1 MPFDQQAFF
10 QAVSAQKT
18 AAVSDFDWQPAL
30 ISTDSRAIPPGGI
43 FIPLRGEN
51 HDGHRFLK
59 QVLEQGDK
67 LGFCEQGYYQAHQ
80 AELADLPLVLV
91 PDTLLAYQMLA
102 RQWRRQMGL
111 PVVGITGSSGKTSTK
126 ELLAAVLA
134 PFYRVHKNALNY
146 NNQIG
151 VPKTLLELT
160 PEHEICIVE
169 MGMRGLGQIDELARI
184 SEPNAG
190 LISQIGTAHLSELG
204 SQENIAR
211 AKWELADYLQAHQ
224 GLLLGQADD
233 AWQRQMAQS
242 TPDLALLWCGGAADS
257 TVRLLSCD
265 EGEEQQTIRYQ
276 LPEEDAPRTVRLSL
290 PGPHQARNLMLCLG
304 YLYSL
309 GQTLPEGFLVAP
321 EQLSGRNEQI
331 HLPDQITLINDAY
344 NANPDSMRAALQVL
358 AALPAKGRKW
368 AILGKMAEL
377 GPDSE
382 RFHQELGRYCHD
394 LPLHGLCV
402 IGEEARPLA
411 EAARTFPAGAG
422 FGVHYFESNA
432 ACAAFLLGQ
441 LQPQDLLFFKGSRS
455 ARLEEVIAT
464 LVAAPQKALP

>member
-1 MPFDQQAFF
+1 MPFEQQAFF
-10 QAVSAQKT
+10 QAASAKKT
-18 AAVSDFDWQPAL
+18 AAVSDFNWEPQL
-30 ISTDSRAIPPGGI
+30 ISTDSRTIPPGGI

-51 HDGHRFLK
+51 HDGHVFLK
-59 QVLEQGDK
+59 QVLESPAR
-67 LGFCEQGYYQAHQ
+67 LGFCDEAYFQAHQ
-80 AELADLPLVLV
+80 SELTDLPLILV
-91 PDTLLAYQMLA
+91 SDTLLAYQMLA
-102 RQWRRQMGL
+102 RQWRRQMNL

-134 PFYRVHKNALNY
+134 PFYKVHKNALNY

-160 PEHEICIVE
+160 PEHEMCIVE

-211 AKWELADYLQAHQ
+211 AKWELAEYLQAKQ
-224 GLLLGQADD
+224 GLLLGQAEDT
-233 AWQRQMAQS
+233 WQRQMART
-242 TPDLALLWCGGAADS
+242 TPELKLLWCGSAPDS
-257 TVRLLSCD
+257 TVRLLSCEESE
-265 EGEEQQTIRYQ
+265 EGQTLIYQ
-276 LPEEDAPRTVRLSL
+276 LPEGPPRTLRLFL
-290 PGPHQARNLMLCLG
+290 PGQHQARNLMLCLG

-309 GQTLPEGFLVAP
+309 GHTLPDDFEVVP

-331 HLPDQITLINDAY
+331 HLPGDITLINDAY

-358 AALPAKGRKW
+358 ASLPIKGRKW
-368 AILGKMAEL
+368 AVLGKMAEL

-382 RFHQELGRYCHD
+382 RFHRELGIYCQD
-394 LPLHGLCV
+394 LPLQGLCV

-411 EAARTFPAGAG
+411 EAASKSAAFE
-422 FGVHYFESNA
+422 VHFFESNTS
-432 ACAAFLLGQ
+432 CAAFLQGQ
-441 LQPQDLLFFKGSRS
+441 IQAQDQIFFKGSRS
-455 ARLEEVIAT
+455 ARLEEVIAA
-464 LVAAPQKALP
+464 LLAAHQKALP

>member
-1 MPFDQQAFF
+1 MPIEQEAFF

-18 AAVSDFDWQPAL
+18 ASVFDFDWEPHL
-30 ISTDSRAIPPGGI
+30 ISTDSRTIPPGGI

-59 QVLEQGDK
+59 QSLEQGAH
-67 LGFCEQGYYQAHQ
+67 LAFCHTDFYQEHRS
-80 AELADLPLVLV
+80 ELADLPLILV
-91 PDTLLAYQMLA
+91 SDTLYAYQMLA
-102 RQWRRQMGL
+102 RQWRRQMAL

-134 PFYRVHKNALNY
+134 PFYKVHKNALNY

-160 PEHEICIVE
+160 PEDQICLVE

-190 LISQIGTAHLSELG
+190 LISHIGTAHLSELG

-211 AKWELADYLQAHQ
+211 AKWELAVYLQAHQ
-224 GLLLGQADD
+224 GRLVAQSDD
-233 AWQRQMAQS
+233 EWQRKMALT
-242 TPDLALLWCGGAADS
+242 TPELHLLWCGGAPDS
-257 TVRLLSCD
+257 MVRLLNCD
-265 EGEEQQTIRYQ
+265 ADEEGQTIVYQ
-276 LPEEDAPRTVRLSL
+276 LPEGPPHSLRLCL
-290 PGPHQARNLMLCLG
+290 PGEHQARNLMLCLG

-309 GQTLPEGFLVAP
+309 GHTLPDHFEVVP

-331 HLPDQITLINDAY
+331 HLPGEITVINDAY

-358 AALPAKGRKW
+358 ATLPAKGRKW
-368 AILGKMAEL
+368 AVLGKMAEL

-382 RFHQELGRYCHD
+382 HFHAELGRYCQG
-394 LPLHGLCV
+394 LPLFGLCV
-402 IGEEARPLA
+402 IGEEAYPVA
-411 EAARTFPAGAG
+411 VSAKSSAAFE
-422 FGVHYFESNA
+422 VHYFEGNA
-432 ACAAFLLGQ
+432 PCVEFLLEEMR
-441 LQPQDLLFFKGSRS
+441 PQDLIFFKGSRS
-455 ARLEEVIAT
+455 ARLEEVIAA
-464 LVAAPQKALP
+464 LVAAPQQALP